1 MKQMWL
7 LQPCDAS
14 GISLEMWNMTL
25 HAITTNFA
33 SVCLLWWK
41 GRVGSASVHPCIFWI
56 ERRTFWKSRSLF
68 WKGFCCSAALP
79 RWVWLP
85 ISFLPAAKPEC
96 QHGWGTWAQQ
106 RVSTS
111 HCSPGSGLVL
121 REGRMHPIFWRG
133 ITDHWWLALASS
145 QQERCNKTMWQWCNI
160 RCFAVGQ
167 WLDFGSEVRGKKN
180 RVGVLHSGISRGQS
194 AACTVTQQTF
204 PRGTWL
210 SITRP
215 AHPFLANIWVLPVV
229 SSFCSWNSPVC
240 QAPALAPFPQFNL
253 STHRFLGDDVTYTK
267 QAALCQHL
275 LLHPLWKRNAD
286 AVCSWAVS
294 ACLHLVHLESYY
306 FSLFGHPF
314 PKDKQKSSTSERHL
328 SASQSDYPA
337 LQELHK

>member
-1 MKQMWL
+1 MKGEGRISFSSSMHILNREKDLLEVKVTFLEGFL
-7 LQPCDAS
+7 LQCC
-14 GISLEMWNMTL
+14 ITKVSLTANILPACSEARMPTRL
-25 HAITTNFA
+25 
-33 SVCLLWWK
+33 
-41 GRVGSASVHPCIFWI
+41 GDVGSAEGEHIPLQPRLWLGAEGGENASDFLAWYHWPLMACFSKQPAGKMQQDHVTMVQYQVLCCGTMTWI
-56 ERRTFWKSRSLF
+56 LDQKS
-68 WKGFCCSAALP
+68 
-79 RWVWLP
+79 
-85 ISFLPAAKPEC
+85 E
-96 QHGWGTWAQQ
+96 
-106 RVSTS
+106 
-111 HCSPGSGLVL
+111 
-121 REGRMHPIFWRG
+121 E
-133 ITDHWWLALASS
+133 
-145 QQERCNKTMWQWCNI
+145 
-160 RCFAVGQ
+160 
-167 WLDFGSEVRGKKN
+167 KKN

-275 LLHPLWKRNAD
+275 LLHPLWKRNTD